1 MRIEAA
7 LVMSLLVGCSFK
19 FEVASSRTTL
29 EEQIIG
35 SFQELETDYV
45 TTASVRAVDSE
56 GNAKAPVASSDSKKR
71 ALEARQNMEFNRDDL
86 EELRSEELIGEG
98 KDGLTLLLPST
109 IGKQKSA
116 TKPRRRFAEFIVEEE
131 NRDRKILWERVIE
144 QSPDLTASNLSA
156 VRDEFS
162 KTQIRSLKSG
172 QWYQQTN
179 SEWVR
184 KQD

>member
-1 MRIEAA
+1 MRIE
-7 LVMSLLVGCSFK
+7 LLLMLSILNACSFK

-45 TTASVRAVDSE
+45 TIASVRAVDAE
-56 GNAKAPVASSDSKKR
+56 GIARSPVPSSDSKKR

-86 EELRSEELIGEG
+86 EELRSEELIGETY
-98 KDGLTLLLPST
+98 DGLVVILPKSV
-109 IGKQKSA
+109 GKYATAEKS
-116 TKPRRRFAEFIVEEE
+116 RRGFAEFIVEEE

-144 QSPDLTASNLSA
+144 QSPDLSPSNLTA
-156 VRDEFS
+156 VREEFS
-162 KTQIRSLKSG
+162 RNQIQSLKQG
-172 QWYQQTN
+172 QWYQQK
-179 SEWVR
+179 SKEWAR